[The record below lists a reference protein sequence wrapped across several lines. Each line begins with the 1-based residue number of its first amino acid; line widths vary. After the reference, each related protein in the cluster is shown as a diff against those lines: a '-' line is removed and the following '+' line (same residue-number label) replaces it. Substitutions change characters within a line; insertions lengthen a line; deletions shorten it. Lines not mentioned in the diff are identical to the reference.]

1 MDAGN
6 RNWSECLGK
15 LLLRLSVG
23 GLMLLHGV
31 GKIQHGIDMISGA
44 VKAHNWPEFIA
55 YGVYVG
61 EVLAPAL
68 VIVGFWTR
76 LAAAVMAINMII
88 AVWLAHV
95 DQAWALN
102 QGGGWALE
110 LQGLYFFGA
119 ICILLLGPGRASI
132 DGLLR
137 SRAGA
142 AEAATTEPK

>member
-6 RNWSECLGK
+6 RFWGECLGK

-23 GLMLLHGV
+23 GLMLLHGIS
-31 GKIQHGIDMISGA
+31 KITHGIDMIAGA
-44 VKAHNWPEFIA
+44 VKGHNWPEFIA

-68 VIVGFWTR
+68 LIIGFWTR
-76 LAAAVMAINMII
+76 FAAAVVAINMII

-95 DQAWALN
+95 DQALTLN
-102 QGGGWALE
+102 QAGGWALE

-119 ICILLLGPGRASI
+119 VCIVLLGPGRISI

-137 SRAGA
+137 SRAA
-142 AEAATTEPK
+142 AADAAPTEPK